1 MGSEATGRA
10 AALCVSDAASAAESV
25 LRNPSIESSLIAV
38 TFPLTNPT
46 RQPVWDDSSLAAGHA
61 LHSCSLSA
69 DEERGKT
76 VVGDSIFPPRLNRS
90 KTKPPIGGVIPWIAP
105 IVLSVASGNTI
116 AALSAL
122 LPTDTSITG
131 PAPISQFVLL
141 DGPRENT
148 GGRVLTESARLR
160 RFSRH
165 PTKRKGRS
173 MHPRI
178 VRLSVISII
187 CPSHL
192 AASRVRTRC
201 YVRIRIGVLDPQV

>member
-25 LRNPSIESSLIAV
+25 LCNASIESSLIAV

-46 RQPVWDDSSLAAGHA
+46 RQPTWGDSSLAAGHA
-61 LHSCSLSA
+61 LHSCMALA
-69 DEERGKT
+69 EEEGGKT
-76 VVGDSIFPPRLNRS
+76 VVGDSIFPARLNRS
-90 KTKPPIGGVIPWIAP
+90 KTRPVIGGAIPWIAR

-131 PAPISQFVLL
+131 PAVTSQFVLL

-148 GGRVLTESARLR
+148 GGRDLTESAGLR
-160 RFSRH
+160 PFSRH
-165 PTKRKGRS
+165 PTNKRGRS
-173 MHPRI
+173 IHPRI
-178 VRLSVISII
+178 VRLSAIPII

-192 AASRVRTRC
+192 
-201 YVRIRIGVLDPQV
+201 